1 MANFLRLS
9 SGVPRSFAESG
20 SSAPPIYNESYS
32 VGSTLTTG
40 SPLTLPNSG
49 AYTVVSSVTSLN
61 IFLNGQKLI
70 FTTDWNTNGAGPNYT
85 AVSFTFDLLTG
96 DVVEFREER
105 DT

>member
-9 SGVPRSFAESG
+9 NGVPRSFAEGASG
-20 SSAPPIYNESYS
+20 TPIYSESYS
-32 VGSTLTTG
+32 VVSTLTTG

-49 AYTVVSSVTSLN
+49 IYTVASGVTSLN
-61 IFLNGQKLI
+61 TYLNGQRLI
-70 FTTDWNTNGAGPNYT
+70 FATDWNTSGAGPNYT
-85 AVSFTFDLLTG
+85 AVSFTFDLLSG